1 MPKIGFKSLLLGA
14 AAIVPIWLQYR
25 SKRKEGGVSS
35 DDATFLRE
43 AAAGGRLEVKLGEIA
58 VNRSATEDVKYFAR
72 RMQRDHTRT
81 DDELKDLARKKGVQL
96 PTGLMTK
103 QQSMIDRLAKLS
115 GKEFDRQYMKSMIE
129 DHAEDVAKFEQEAK
143 QARDRDVK
151 HFAKNTTRVLKE
163 HLKLAQKTG
172 EEIGV
177 NA

>member
-1 MPKIGFKSLLLGA
+1 
-14 AAIVPIWLQYR
+14 
-25 SKRKEGGVSS
+25 
-35 DDATFLRE
+35 
-43 AAAGGRLEVKLGEIA
+43 
-58 VNRSATEDVKYFAR
+58 
-72 RMQRDHTRT
+72 
-81 DDELKDLARKKGVQL
+81 L

-151 HFAKNTTRVLKE
+151 HFAKNTARVLKE

-172 EEIGV
+172 EEMGV